1 MTPPAVSS
9 ADELLLAGITVVDFT
24 RVLAGPYGTRM
35 LADLGARVIKI
46 ERPGEGDEIRH
57 TVLQLD
63 PNRTDQ
69 SSYFARLNAGK
80 QSIAIDLAHPQARD
94 VVLDLVRN
102 ADVVVENFSPGVMA
116 RYGLDDAALRALR
129 PDLVYC
135 SISGFGQTGPL
146 SSMQA
151 YAHLINAISGMMDLD
166 RGDEPKP
173 RVAYLQTADV
183 LAGAHAF
190 GAICAAL
197 VRRGRNGRGAY
208 LDVSMLEC
216 LVAADDITYGALLN
230 GGTVQRQPRI
240 GMVVHAIGERY
251 LAMQSA
257 GAPHLWSRLVAL
269 IGRSELATD
278 ARFATPIARRANWPA
293 LLEILRDWLSGFDS
307 VDQAVETL
315 SGARI
320 PAVPMLSPEEVVEH
334 PQMAARSAFP
344 EIEHPARGRV
354 RVTALPFHIDGH
366 PVAPGGPAPYRVG
379 QHTRQVLTELGY
391 SAERIEAL
399 QSLRVV
405 EIPGPILEFWPPPCS
420 DAAIRFVLDWHPPI
434 ARDGR
439 VGRDKGRRDGLKHDI

>member
-1 MTPPAVSS
+1 MTSS
-9 ADELLLAGITVVDFT
+9 VPDRADEPLLAGVTVIDFT
-24 RVLAGPYGTRM
+24 RVLSGPYGTRM

-63 PNRTDQ
+63 PGRTDQ

-80 QSIAIDLAHPQARD
+80 ESIAIDLAHPQARD
-94 VVLDLVRN
+94 VVLDLVRT

-116 RYGLDDAALRALR
+116 RYGLDDASLRDLRA
-129 PDLVYC
+129 DLIYC

-173 RVAYLQTADV
+173 RVAYLQAADV

-197 VRRGRNGRGAY
+197 VRRGRSGRGAY

-240 GMVVHAIGERY
+240 GMVVHPIGGRY
-251 LAMQSA
+251 VAMQSA
-257 GAPHLWSRLVAL
+257 GAPHMWPRLVAL
-269 IGRSELATD
+269 IGRPELATD
-278 ARFATPIARRANWPA
+278 ARFGTPMARRTNWPA
-293 LLEILRDWLSGFDS
+293 LLQILRDWLDRFDS

-315 SGARI
+315 SRGRI
-320 PAVPMLSPEEVVEH
+320 PAVPMLSPEELVQH
-334 PQMAARSAFP
+334 PQMAARGAFP

-354 RVTALPFHIDGH
+354 RVTALPFHVDGA
-366 PVAPGGPAPYRVG
+366 PVAPCGPAPYRVG
-379 QHTRQVLTELGY
+379 QHTRQVLTELLGY

-399 QSLRVV
+399 QSLRVI
-405 EIPGPILEFWPPPCS
+405 EIPET
-420 DAAIRFVLDWHPPI
+420 
-434 ARDGR
+434 
-439 VGRDKGRRDGLKHDI
+439 

>member
-1 MTPPAVSS
+1 MTRS
-9 ADELLLAGITVVDFT
+9 ASAGPDAPLLDGLTVIDFT
-24 RVLAGPYGTRM
+24 RVLAGPYATRM

-63 PNRTDQ
+63 PTRTDQ

-80 QSIAIDLAHPQARD
+80 ESIAIDLAHPQARE
-94 VVLDLVRN
+94 VVLDLVRS

-116 RYGLDDAALRALR
+116 RYGLDQAALRALR

-166 RGDEPKP
+166 RGSEPQP
-173 RVAYLQTADV
+173 RVAYLQAADV

-197 VRRGRNGRGAY
+197 VRRGRSGQGAY

-230 GGTVQRQPRI
+230 GGKVQREPRI
-240 GMVVHAIGERY
+240 GMVVQRIGGRY

-269 IGRSELATD
+269 IGHPELETD
-278 ARFATPIARRANWPA
+278 PRFSTPMARRANWPD
-293 LLEILRDWLSGFDS
+293 LLNILRAWLSGFDN
-307 VDQAVETL
+307 VDQAVATL
-315 SGARI
+315 SAARI
-320 PAVPMLSPEEVVEH
+320 PAVPMLSPEEVIEH
-334 PQMAARSAFP
+334 PQLAARSAFP
-344 EIEHPARGRV
+344 EIEHQGRGRI
-354 RVTALPFHIDGH
+354 RVTALPFHVDSL
-366 PVAPGGPAPYRVG
+366 PVAPGGAAPYRVG
-379 QHTRQVLTELGY
+379 QHTREVLMEFGY
-391 SAERIEAL
+391 DAERIRAL
-399 QSLRVV
+399 RSAQVV
-405 EIPGPILEFWPPPCS
+405 EIP
-420 DAAIRFVLDWHPPI
+420 D
-434 ARDGR
+434 
-439 VGRDKGRRDGLKHDI
+439 

>member
-1 MTPPAVSS
+1 MRLSPTASH
-9 ADELLLAGITVVDFT
+9 DEPLLAGLAVIDFT
-24 RVLAGPYGTRM
+24 RVLAGPYATRM

-57 TVLQLD
+57 TVMQLD
-63 PNRTDQ
+63 PARTDQ

-80 QSIAIDLAHPQARD
+80 ESIAIDLAHPQARA
-94 VVLDLVRN
+94 VVLDLVRT
-102 ADVVVENFSPGVMA
+102 ADIVVENFSPGVMA

-166 RGDEPKP
+166 RSGESKP
-173 RVAYLQTADV
+173 RVSYLQTADV

-197 VRRGRNGRGAY
+197 LRRARSGRGAY

-216 LVAADDITYGALLN
+216 LIAADDLTYGALLN
-230 GGTVQRQPRI
+230 GGKVAREPRI
-240 GMVVHAIGERY
+240 GMVVHPIGERY

-257 GAPHLWSRLVAL
+257 GAPHLWSRLVGL
-269 IGRSELATD
+269 IGRPELENDT
-278 ARFATPIARRANWPA
+278 RFATPMARRTNWAA
-293 LLEILRDWLSGFDS
+293 LVEILRDWLSRFES

-315 SGARI
+315 SAARI
-320 PAVPMLSPEEVVEH
+320 PAVPMLSPEEVIEH
-334 PQMAARSAFP
+334 PQLAARSAFP
-344 EIEHPARGRV
+344 EIEHPGRGRV
-354 RVTALPFHIDGH
+354 RVTALPFHVDRS

-379 QHTRQVLTELGY
+379 QHTRKVLSEFGY
-391 SAERIEAL
+391 DAERIQAL
-399 QSLRVV
+399 QSQRVV
-405 EIPGPILEFWPPPCS
+405 EIP
-420 DAAIRFVLDWHPPI
+420 D
-434 ARDGR
+434 
-439 VGRDKGRRDGLKHDI
+439 

>member
-1 MTPPAVSS
+1 MTPPATSS
-9 ADELLLAGITVVDFT
+9 ADEPLLAGVTVVDFT

-63 PNRTDQ
+63 PKRTDQ

-166 RGDEPKP
+166 RGGEAKP

-230 GGTVQRQPRI
+230 GDTVQRQPRI

-269 IGRSELATD
+269 IGRPELATD

-293 LLEILRDWLSGFDS
+293 LLEILHDWLSGFDS

-315 SGARI
+315 SAARI

-344 EIEHPARGRV
+344 EIEHPARGHV
-354 RVTALPFHIDGH
+354 RVTALPFHVDGA

-379 QHTRQVLTELGY
+379 QHTRQVLTDLGY
-391 SAERIEAL
+391 SAERIQAL

-405 EIPGPILEFWPPPCS
+405 EVPDQS
-420 DAAIRFVLDWHPPI
+420 
-434 ARDGR
+434 
-439 VGRDKGRRDGLKHDI
+439 

>member
-1 MTPPAVSS
+1 MRLSPTASH
-9 ADELLLAGITVVDFT
+9 DEPLLAGLAVIDFT
-24 RVLAGPYGTRM
+24 RVLAGPYATRM

-57 TVLQLD
+57 TVMQLD
-63 PNRTDQ
+63 PARTDQ

-80 QSIAIDLAHPQARD
+80 ESIAIDLAHPQARA
-94 VVLDLVRN
+94 VVLDLVRT
-102 ADVVVENFSPGVMA
+102 ADIVVENFSPGVMA

-166 RGDEPKP
+166 RSGESKP
-173 RVAYLQTADV
+173 RVSYLQTADV

-197 VRRGRNGRGAY
+197 LRRARSGRGAY

-216 LVAADDITYGALLN
+216 LIAADDLTYGALLN
-230 GGTVQRQPRI
+230 GGKVAREPRI
-240 GMVVHAIGERY
+240 GMVVHPIGERY

-257 GAPHLWSRLVAL
+257 GAPHLWSRLVGL
-269 IGRSELATD
+269 IGRPELEND
-278 ARFATPIARRANWPA
+278 ARFATPMARRTNWAA
-293 LLEILRDWLSGFDS
+293 LVEILRDWLSRFES

-315 SGARI
+315 SAARI
-320 PAVPMLSPEEVVEH
+320 PAVPMLSPEEVIEH
-334 PQMAARSAFP
+334 PQLAARSAFP
-344 EIEHPARGRV
+344 EIEHRGRGRI
-354 RVTALPFHIDGH
+354 RVTALPFHVDSK

-379 QHTRQVLTELGY
+379 QHTRKVLSEFGY
-391 SAERIEAL
+391 DAERIQAL
-399 QSLRVV
+399 QSQRVV
-405 EIPGPILEFWPPPCS
+405 EIP
-420 DAAIRFVLDWHPPI
+420 D
-434 ARDGR
+434 
-439 VGRDKGRRDGLKHDI
+439 

>member
-1 MTPPAVSS
+1 MSAPATT
-9 ADELLLAGITVVDFT
+9 EEPLLAGVTVIDFT
-24 RVLAGPYGTRM
+24 RVLAGPYCTRM

-63 PNRTDQ
+63 PERTDQ

-80 QSIAIDLAHPQARD
+80 QSIAIDLAHPQARAIA
-94 VVLDLVRN
+94 LDLARS

-116 RYGLDDAALRALR
+116 RYGLDDAALRAIR
-129 PDLVYC
+129 PDLIYC

-166 RGDEPKP
+166 RAGEPNP
-173 RVAYLQTADV
+173 RVAYLQAADV

-197 VRRGRNGRGAY
+197 VRRGRSGRGAY

-216 LVAADDITYGALLN
+216 LVAADDVTYGALLN

-240 GMVVHAIGERY
+240 GMVVHPIGGRY
-251 LAMQSA
+251 VAMQSA
-257 GAPHLWSRLVAL
+257 GAPHLWSRLSAL
-269 IGRSELATD
+269 IDRPGFAAD
-278 ARFATPIARRANWPA
+278 PRFATPMARRANWPA
-293 LLEILRDWLSGFDS
+293 LLEILQEWLSGFDS
-307 VDQAVETL
+307 VDAAVATL
-315 SGARI
+315 SAARI
-320 PAVPMLSPEEVVEH
+320 PAVPMLSPEEVVVH

-354 RVTALPFHIDGH
+354 RVTALPFHVDSR
-366 PVAPGGPAPYRVG
+366 PVAPAGPAPYRVG
-379 QHTRQVLTELGY
+379 EHTRELLAGLLGY
-391 SAERIEAL
+391 SDEQIGTLAS
-399 QSLRVV
+399 QRVV
-405 EIPGPILEFWPPPCS
+405 EIPGQG
-420 DAAIRFVLDWHPPI
+420 A
-434 ARDGR
+434 
-439 VGRDKGRRDGLKHDI
+439 

>member
-1 MTPPAVSS
+1 MTQTAS
-9 ADELLLAGITVVDFT
+9 ANPDEPLLAGITIVDFT
-24 RVLAGPYGTRM
+24 RVLAGPYATRM

-80 QSIAIDLAHPQARD
+80 ESIAIDLAHPQARD
-94 VVLDLVRN
+94 VVLDLVRR
-102 ADVVVENFSPGVMA
+102 ADVVVENFSPGVMK

-151 YAHLINAISGMMDLD
+151 YAHLINAISGLMDLD
-166 RGDEPKP
+166 RGGEAQP
-173 RVAYLQTADV
+173 RVAYLQSADV

-216 LVAADDITYGALLN
+216 LVAADDITYGSILN
-230 GGTVQRQPRI
+230 GGKVQRETRI
-240 GMVVHAIGERY
+240 GMVVQPIGGRY

-257 GAPHLWSRLVAL
+257 GAPHLWSRLVTL
-269 IGRSELATD
+269 IGHPELETD
-278 ARFATPIARRANWPA
+278 ARFSTPMARRANWHD
-293 LLEILRDWLSGFDS
+293 LLKILRGWLEGFDS
-307 VDQAVETL
+307 VEQAVKTL
-315 SGARI
+315 AAARI
-320 PAVPMLSPEEVVEH
+320 PAVPMLSPEEVIEH

-344 EIEHPARGRV
+344 EIEHQGRGRI
-354 RVTALPFHIDGH
+354 RVTALPFHVDRK
-366 PVAPGGPAPYRVG
+366 PVPPGGPAPYRVG
-379 QHTRQVLTELGY
+379 EHTHQVLSEFGY
-391 SAERIEAL
+391 DAERIRAL
-399 QSLRVV
+399 QAQRVV
-405 EIPGPILEFWPPPCS
+405 EIP
-420 DAAIRFVLDWHPPI
+420 DNA
-434 ARDGR
+434 
-439 VGRDKGRRDGLKHDI
+439 